1 MPRLIPFA
9 AFALCLC
16 LLAGCTRTPEPRE
29 TAAPTEQVGPT
40 VESGGEERVRSF
52 GLSYQPEAGCNPYTC
67 TRLTNR
73 PLLSLMYQGLFSVTS
88 QYRAEPVL
96 CQSYSCTSDL
106 KTYRFRLVAAT
117 FSDGSAL
124 TGQDVVASLEAAK
137 GSPVYGDRLRHVTGM
152 TADGDVVTL
161 SLDTPY
167 ENLPVLLDIPI
178 VRAGDVGTEVPLGT
192 GPYVMAPDGTAL
204 NRRLDWWSDY
214 PPAVDVSTI
223 TLSQSAAPSEIRD
236 QFEFG
241 QTDLVC
247 GDPGSA
253 AYVEYRCDYELWDC
267 ATGILLYLGC
277 NRGGDSPFANGT
289 VRAALTHGVD
299 RAALTEVYRG
309 FAQEAYLP
317 AAPVA
322 DCYDS
327 GLAASYGYDPAVFS
341 GALSETG
348 LQNTA
353 ATLLVCSD
361 NPLRVTAAQSVADSL
376 TACGLQ
382 VTVRALDREPYT
394 QALQTGDFDF
404 YLGEVRLSPNFDL
417 SPFFREGGALSYG
430 SVSDEALDALC
441 RKALEISGNY
451 YELHQAV
458 MDSGQL
464 CPLLFRTYAVFATR
478 GMVSD
483 LLPGLDA
490 VFHTANSRQLADARV
505 DWEGP
510 DQTKPPEEP
519 ETSEAT
525 TA

>member
-1 MPRLIPFA
+1 M
-9 AFALCLC
+9 
-16 LLAGCTRTPEPRE
+16 
-29 TAAPTEQVGPT
+29 
-40 VESGGEERVRSF
+40 
-52 GLSYQPEAGCNPYTC
+52 
-67 TRLTNR
+67 
-73 PLLSLMYQGLFSVTS
+73 
-88 QYRAEPVL
+88 
-96 CQSYSCTSDL
+96 
-106 KTYRFRLVAAT
+106 
-117 FSDGSAL
+117 
-124 TGQDVVASLEAAK
+124 
-137 GSPVYGDRLRHVTGM
+137 
-152 TADGDVVTL
+152 
-161 SLDTPY
+161 
-167 ENLPVLLDIPI
+167 
-178 VRAGDVGTEVPLGT
+178 
-192 GPYVMAPDGTAL
+192 
-204 NRRLDWWSDY
+204 
-214 PPAVDVSTI
+214 
-223 TLSQSAAPSEIRD
+223 
-236 QFEFG
+236 
-241 QTDLVC
+241 
-247 GDPGSA
+247 
-253 AYVEYRCDYELWDC
+253 
-267 ATGILLYLGC
+267 
-277 NRGGDSPFANGT
+277 
-289 VRAALTHGVD
+289 
-299 RAALTEVYRG
+299 
-309 FAQEAYLP
+309 
-317 AAPVA
+317 
-322 DCYDS
+322 
-327 GLAASYGYDPAVFS
+327 
-341 GALSETG
+341 
-348 LQNTA
+348 
-353 ATLLVCSD
+353 CSD

-441 RKALEISGNY
+441 RKALENSGNY

>member
-1 MPRLIPFA
+1 M
-9 AFALCLC
+9 
-16 LLAGCTRTPEPRE
+16 
-29 TAAPTEQVGPT
+29 
-40 VESGGEERVRSF
+40 
-52 GLSYQPEAGCNPYTC
+52 
-67 TRLTNR
+67 
-73 PLLSLMYQGLFSVTS
+73 
-88 QYRAEPVL
+88 
-96 CQSYSCTSDL
+96 
-106 KTYRFRLVAAT
+106 
-117 FSDGSAL
+117 
-124 TGQDVVASLEAAK
+124 
-137 GSPVYGDRLRHVTGM
+137 YGDRLRHVTGM

-223 TLSQSAAPSEIRD
+223 TLSQSALHLQR
-236 QFEFG
+236 FG
-241 QTDLVC
+241 TSLSLARPIWSV

-267 ATGILLYLGC
+267 ATGILLYLGR

-353 ATLLVCSD
+353 ATSWCAVTILSV
-361 NPLRVTAAQSVADSL
+361 LRQ
-376 TACGLQ
+376 
-382 VTVRALDREPYT
+382 
-394 QALQTGDFDF
+394 
-404 YLGEVRLSPNFDL
+404 PNL
-417 SPFFREGGALSYG
+417 
-430 SVSDEALDALC
+430 
-441 RKALEISGNY
+441 
-451 YELHQAV
+451 
-458 MDSGQL
+458 
-464 CPLLFRTYAVFATR
+464 
-478 GMVSD
+478 
-483 LLPGLDA
+483 
-490 VFHTANSRQLADARV
+490 
-505 DWEGP
+505 
-510 DQTKPPEEP
+510 
-519 ETSEAT
+519 
-525 TA
+525 